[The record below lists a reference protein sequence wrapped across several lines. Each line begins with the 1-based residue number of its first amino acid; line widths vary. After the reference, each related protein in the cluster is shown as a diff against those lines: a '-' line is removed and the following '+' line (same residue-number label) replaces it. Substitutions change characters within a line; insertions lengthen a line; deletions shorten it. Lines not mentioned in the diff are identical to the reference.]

1 MPRRSAIPQLLLSF
15 LMIAVLGCVPT
26 NSATSLPTSPT
37 VVRLPVS
44 TETAVVIATIDVLPT
59 TSPTASPTE
68 MTATRKV
75 ALTFTKNAFC
85 RKGPGAQY
93 FDIGSFNQGDTA
105 QAEGR
110 NDTEP
115 RWWYMLMSNGDH
127 CWVSDTT
134 VQPDTEAEDLPVQLP
149 QKSLPQTPPDVY
161 ADRVCK
167 KGGFAVTLNWTAS
180 STAEGY
186 YVYLNGEM
194 IQDIGRGTQTSYVIK
209 LPMNQPVSYALEAYN
224 NVGTGEPISIEDP
237 GCP

>member
-1 MPRRSAIPQLLLSF
+1 
-15 LMIAVLGCVPT
+15 MITISGCVPT
-26 NSATSLPTSPT
+26 NSATTSLPTSPT
-37 VVRLPVS
+37 AVRLPVS
-44 TETAVVIATIDVLPT
+44 TETAVVVPATDVPPTALPT
-59 TSPTASPTE
+59 TSPTETPAPKTV
-68 MTATRKV
+68 T
-75 ALTFTKNAFC
+75 LTFTKNAFC

-93 FDIGSFNQGDTA
+93 FDIGSFTQGDTA

-134 VQPDTEAEDLPVQLP
+134 VQPDAEAEGLPVQLP

-167 KGGFAVTLNWTAS
+167 KGGFAVTRNWTAS
-180 STAEGY
+180 STAEGK

-194 IQDIGRGTQTSYVIK
+194 IQDIGKGTQTSYVIK

-224 NVGTGEPISIEDP
+224 NVGNGAPISIEDP